1 MIKSNTTRVTTHLFV
16 FVVSIALVGADLF
29 VSAQNTNSSTTMQ
42 NDNTSMQDNT
52 MSGTNMNR
60 SSRGRRRR
68 GRRRSSSNMGMSN
81 ANTAS
86 EPMQDNTSMDNT
98 NMEGSMQENANTA
111 GAASNTSMMG
121 GGRRRRG
128 RRRSNMGA
136 IPAGSTST
144 TLQNNEMEQT
154 VGKQDDFTGQSYTGT
169 VNYAEGSLSGPA
181 TLEFMADNKF
191 SLTPEG
197 GQAMTGRY
205 TAVTT
210 RGYTGV
216 TMMLGEA
223 SSPTTAATIVS
234 VRLKKMGNGVQI
246 MSVPGETRQFS
257 FMSAGSGGGM
267 RTRAGRRR
275 GRRRGPIRV
284 GIKPPTMMS
293 HAH

>member
-1 MIKSNTTRVTTHLFV
+1 MNRKTSSHRIRLFV
-16 FVVSIALVGADLF
+16 LMVSIAFIGADLT
-29 VSAQNTNSSTTMQ
+29 VSAQNSNSGTMMQ
-42 NDNTSMQDNT
+42 EDTSMQGSN
-52 MSGTNMNR
+52 MMNSKTN
-60 SSRGRRRR
+60 RGRRRR
-68 GRRRSSSNMGMSN
+68 RRN
-81 ANTAS
+81 
-86 EPMQDNTSMDNT
+86 
-98 NMEGSMQENANTA
+98 
-111 GAASNTSMMG
+111 
-121 GGRRRRG
+121 
-128 RRRSNMGA
+128 RRRSNMG
-136 IPAGSTST
+136 IPPSQNST

-169 VNYAEGSLSGPA
+169 VNYADGSLSGPA

-284 GIKPPTMMS
+284 GIKPPTMMT
-293 HAH
+293 H